1 LAINAKL
8 DKSIHGILVSEE
20 EEENGS
26 LHAFI
31 LDADTG
37 STKTVLIEEVS
48 EPKYSTTPNSPIP
61 STEAKLLHISLNAV
75 KGTPVELSF
84 SLLLE
89 INGHR
94 AVALVDS
101 GSSCSFMTHQMALK
115 TNQQLV
121 DTNPMKVSVANGGSL
136 LSNKLV
142 SSNYFIQG
150 EHFSSNFRLLPLKS
164 YDVILGAD

>member
-1 LAINAKL
+1 MQN
-8 DKSIHGILVSEE
+8 SISPSSILVSEE

-75 KGTPVELSF
+75 KGTPDELSF